1 MSVTRAHVADGAFAF
16 FSARGRW
23 RLDEIIVWLCAIAA
37 YFVFPDHLA
46 LGSQVLIAGLF
57 AMSLDLLVGYT
68 GIASLGHAAFFG
80 LGAYTAGLL
89 AVSGWSEPITGML
102 AAGVVAGAFGLL
114 CSTIV
119 ARVRG
124 IALLTVT
131 LGIGLLLFELA
142 NRWTGLTGGDDGL
155 QGIAISPVLGVLEFD
170 LYGRGAYI
178 YAFAVSLIGYIV
190 ARRLVN
196 SPFGLGLHGIR
207 GNLRR
212 VPALG
217 ISVGNRIRAIFA
229 ISAALAGIAGAVL
242 AQTTQFV
249 ALEVLSFDRSLAA
262 LIMVVLGGIGTLS
275 GGFVGAALYL
285 VARDRLSELSPVYWN
300 FWLGLILFLAVVS
313 GSGGV
318 LGLAGRVRRAVLR
331 R

>member
-1 MSVTRAHVADGAFAF
+1 VSAGIADSAYAF
-16 FSARGRW
+16 FAARSRW
-23 RLDEIIVWLCAIAA
+23 RIDEIAIWIGAA
-37 YFVFPDHLA
+37 ASYVLFPEHLL

-89 AVSGWSEPITGML
+89 ATAGWTEPVTGLL
-102 AAGVVAGAFGLL
+102 AGGAVAGVFGLL
-114 CSTIV
+114 CSAIV

-131 LGIGLLLFELA
+131 LGIGLLLFEVA

-155 QGIAISPVLGVLEFD
+155 QGMSFSPVFGVLEFD
-170 LYGRGAYI
+170 LIGRGAFI
-178 YAFAVSLIGYIV
+178 YAFAVTLICYV
-190 ARRLVN
+190 LARRLVN
-196 SPFGLGLHGIR
+196 SPFGLQLHGIR

-217 ISVGNRIRAIFA
+217 ISVSNRIRAIFA
-229 ISAALAGIAGAVL
+229 ISAAFAGIAGAVL

-249 ALEVLSFDRSLAA
+249 ALEVLSFDRSLSA
-262 LIMVVLGGIGTLS
+262 LIMVVLGGVGTLS
-275 GGFVGAALYL
+275 GGVIGAALYL
-285 VARDRLSELSPVYWN
+285 IARDRLSELSPVYWN
-300 FWLGLILFLAVVS
+300 FWLGLILFLVVLS

-318 LGLAGRVRRAVLR
+318 LGLVGKLRAAASRR
-331 R
+331 